1 MRTVYLSLGVGLF
14 LFLLAY
20 FLVIFTPLDRLYWW
34 HDDVMHITGGIW
46 AAFFSMSVFA
56 EWQRRGLIS
65 FQSRFVY
72 MFCIIAF
79 VFMIGVAWEWYEWGR
94 DEYFI
99 RRYGNPRQMEL
110 LDTLG
115 DLGSDVAGAILF
127 LVLYLRKINPAP
139 NSEGDTKRV

>member
-1 MRTVYLSLGVGLF
+1 MRSIYLSIGVGFF

-20 FLVIFTPLDRLYWW
+20 FLVIFTPLDRVFWW
-34 HDDVMHITGGIW
+34 YDDVMHMIGGIW
-46 AAFFSMSVFA
+46 AAFFSVSVFA
-56 EWQRRGLIS
+56 EWQKRGLIS

-72 MFCIIAF
+72 VFCVIAF
-79 VFMIGVAWEWYEWGR
+79 VFMIGVVWEWYEVVR

-115 DLGSDVAGAILF
+115 DLMSDVTGAALF
-127 LVLYLRKINPAP
+127 LVWHQKRK
-139 NSEGDTKRV
+139 NST

>member
-1 MRTVYLSLGVGLF
+1 MRRIYLSVGIGLF

-34 HDDVMHITGGIW
+34 YDDATHFVGGIW
-46 AAFFSMSVFA
+46 AAFFSMSVFT
-56 EWQRRGLIS
+56 EWQMRGLIS

-72 MFCIIAF
+72 VFCIIAF
-79 VFMIGVAWEWYEWGR
+79 VFMIGVVWEWYEWGL

-99 RRYGNPRQMEL
+99 LRYNHPRQMEL

-127 LVLYLRKINPAP
+127 LFLLRRK
-139 NSEGDTKRV
+139 E

>member
-1 MRTVYLSLGVGLF
+1 MRRIYLALGIGLF

-20 FLVIFTPLDRLYWW
+20 FLVIFTSLDRLYWW
-34 HDDVMHITGGIW
+34 HDDVMHIMGGIW
-46 AAFFSMSVFA
+46 AAFFSVSVFA

-72 MFCIIAF
+72 VFCVIAF
-79 VFMIGVAWEWYEWGR
+79 VFMIGVVWEWYELGR

-99 RRYGNPRQMEL
+99 HYYGNPRQMEL

-115 DLGSDVAGAILF
+115 DLVSDAAGAALF
-127 LVLYLRKINPAP
+127 LLWHLRRKNF
-139 NSEGDTKRV
+139 T

>member
-1 MRTVYLSLGVGLF
+1 MRSIYLSLGLGLF

-20 FLVIFTPLDRLYWW
+20 FLVIFTPIDRAFWW
-34 HDDVMHITGGIW
+34 YDDAMHMIGGVW
-46 AAFFSMSVFA
+46 AAFFSVSVFA
-56 EWQRRGLIS
+56 EWQKRGLIS

-72 MFCIIAF
+72 VFCIIAF
-79 VFMIGVAWEWYEWGR
+79 VFMIGVVWEWYELGQ

-115 DLGSDVAGAILF
+115 DLASDITGAILF
-127 LVLYLRKINPAP
+127 LLLLRRK
-139 NSEGDTKRV
+139 EQV

>member
-1 MRTVYLSLGVGLF
+1 MRSIYLSIGIGLF

-20 FLVIFTPLDRLYWW
+20 FLVIFTPLDRAFWW
-34 HDDVMHITGGIW
+34 YDDAMHVTGGIW
-46 AAFFSMSVFA
+46 AAFFSVSVFI
-56 EWQRRGLIS
+56 EWQRRGFIS

-72 MFCIIAF
+72 VTCIIAF
-79 VFMIGVAWEWYEWGR
+79 VFMIGVVWEWYEFGL

-115 DLGSDVAGAILF
+115 DLASDVTGAILF
-127 LVLYLRKINPAP
+127 LAWHQKKNKF
-139 NSEGDTKRV
+139 T